1 MNVGF
6 VSLGCSKNLVDTE
19 MMIGLFKSNNYKI
32 VNDPKEADIIIVN
45 TCGFIETAKEEAIQ
59 TILEMAEYKK
69 KKCKYLIVTGCLVE
83 RYKEQLEKELPEV
96 DVFVKFS
103 EYETIWEQ
111 IKSKIFNTTKNDK
124 SKEKIKS
131 NNERNCKKD
140 KELKPNNLDFM
151 NRIISTG
158 PNYAYIRV
166 AEGCNNFCTFCAIP
180 YIRGRF
186 TSRKEEDI
194 IEEAGKLAKEGIR
207 ELIVIAQDTTKYGTD
222 IYEEPRL
229 AKLLHKLSEIQGIEW
244 IRFLYSYP
252 ETITDDLINE
262 VKTNKKICKYFDIP
276 IQHISNNILKKMNRK
291 TTKESIIK
299 LIEKLRKEIPD
310 VIIRSTVMC
319 GFPGETEND
328 FNELYEFIKW
338 AKFDKLGCFTYS
350 KEEGTAASRM
360 PEQVYSSTKKS
371 RYNKIMKE
379 QQEISNENL
388 QKFIGKK
395 FKTLIEDAYVNDK
408 GELYF
413 VGRTYMDTPEIDGYV
428 YIKGNKE
435 LQETVQINTFI
446 ECKITEV
453 REYDLIGEVYKK

>member
-1 MNVGF
+1 
-6 VSLGCSKNLVDTE
+6 
-19 MMIGLFKSNNYKI
+19 
-32 VNDPKEADIIIVN
+32 
-45 TCGFIETAKEEAIQ
+45 
-59 TILEMAEYKK
+59 
-69 KKCKYLIVTGCLVE
+69 
-83 RYKEQLEKELPEV
+83 
-96 DVFVKFS
+96 
-103 EYETIWEQ
+103 
-111 IKSKIFNTTKNDK
+111 
-124 SKEKIKS
+124 
-131 NNERNCKKD
+131 
-140 KELKPNNLDFM
+140 
-151 NRIISTG
+151 
-158 PNYAYIRV
+158 
-166 AEGCNNFCTFCAIP
+166 
-180 YIRGRF
+180 
-186 TSRKEEDI
+186 
-194 IEEAGKLAKEGIR
+194 
-207 ELIVIAQDTTKYGTD
+207 
-222 IYEEPRL
+222 
-229 AKLLHKLSEIQGIEW
+229 
-244 IRFLYSYP
+244 
-252 ETITDDLINE
+252 
-262 VKTNKKICKYFDIP
+262 
-276 IQHISNNILKKMNRK
+276 MNRK

-319 GFPGETEND
+319 GFPGENEND

-360 PEQVYSSTKKS
+360 PEQVHSSTKKS